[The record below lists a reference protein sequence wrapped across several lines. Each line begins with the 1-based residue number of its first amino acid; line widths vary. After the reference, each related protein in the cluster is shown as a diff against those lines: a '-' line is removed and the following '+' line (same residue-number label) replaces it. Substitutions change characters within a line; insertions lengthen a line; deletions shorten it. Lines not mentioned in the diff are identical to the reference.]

1 MRTYLASSKRSRG
14 IESRDMT
21 HEAWHPQK
29 HRKPRHEAWYPQNSS
44 KRMLHGCQNLFFGEH
59 RKKKGEHRWMQTF
72 SWWRHG
78 TQKFFWWTDYWM
90 PVPAGQNWHPPKQ
103 HAGAQIHW
111 YFSSKDWGPNLAEKM
126 PTWLF
131 LGFLPVFWGH
141 QQALAA
147 SRLHLP
153 WTGPASTFFRLAGGT
168 PPRSTCPWGN
178 PCFWTV
184 DWGVARSSE
193 RYFSPLP
200 LLSYADSHQPQ

>member
-14 IESRDMT
+14 IESRDMKHDILKSIESRDMKHDILKIQVSECCMGVKT
-21 HEAWHPQK
+21 FFLVNTEKKKVNTGECKLSLGEGMA
-29 HRKPRHEAWYPQNSS
+29 HRK
-44 KRMLHGCQNLFFGEH
+44 FFGE
-59 RKKKGEHRWMQTF
+59 QTTECLC
-72 SWWRHG
+72 RPDKIG
-78 TQKFFWWTDYWM
+78 T
-90 PVPAGQNWHPPKQ
+90 PQNNTLVLKYTGIFLPKIEV
-103 HAGAQIHW
+103 QIW
-111 YFSSKDWGPNLAEKM
+111 LKKM
-126 PTWLF
+126 PTWLV